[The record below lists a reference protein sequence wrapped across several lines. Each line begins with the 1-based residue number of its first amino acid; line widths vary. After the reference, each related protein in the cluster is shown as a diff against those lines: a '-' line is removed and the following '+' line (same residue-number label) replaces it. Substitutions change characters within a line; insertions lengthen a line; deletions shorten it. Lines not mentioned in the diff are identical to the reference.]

1 LPSQSNVNSPQLADV
16 EATLAKIEAHAESVE
31 EIDIEDVDIEDPAYK
46 SLLVGRKVK
55 VLVQD
60 VDLVRWKQDLTEDRN
75 QMNDLEYRRTQLL
88 KLQDAVIDLEDLSSG
103 VSIADLTLTDFRI
116 DLAQYL
122 KAHPGK
128 LESLPLGTFTVTST
142 PETGIPPGIVFCLRA
157 EGEAATKSFEPGYP
171 LAPHYLV
178 HVGDDGTALLPF
190 TQAKTALGRL
200 KRVCVGR
207 DLPDAEACD
216 RFDKATKRGEDMAH
230 ARKLL
235 SAAVAWRIG
244 ALACV
249 RVPDLECGQARDSK
263 NILRAPSKA

>member
-157 EGEAATKSFEPGYP
+157 EG
-171 LAPHYLV
+171 
-178 HVGDDGTALLPF
+178 
-190 TQAKTALGRL
+190 
-200 KRVCVGR
+200 
-207 DLPDAEACD
+207 
-216 RFDKATKRGEDMAH
+216 
-230 ARKLL
+230 
-235 SAAVAWRIG
+235 
-244 ALACV
+244 
-249 RVPDLECGQARDSK
+249 
-263 NILRAPSKA
+263 